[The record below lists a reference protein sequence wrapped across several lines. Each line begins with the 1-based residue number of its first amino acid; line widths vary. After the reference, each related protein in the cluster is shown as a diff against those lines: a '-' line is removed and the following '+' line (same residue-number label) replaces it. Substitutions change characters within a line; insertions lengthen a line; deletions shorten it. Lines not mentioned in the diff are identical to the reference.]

1 MKYKIDLHIHTNVN
15 PHAYSTLEENIAAA
29 QKKEM
34 KVIAITNHGPALPD
48 SPHWWS
54 LANMCIIPEY
64 MNELRIL
71 KGVEVNIVGENGE
84 IDINQR
90 VYEVMDII
98 IGGFH
103 TVPEY
108 GYTLDIKRNTR
119 ALINLIKTQKVD
131 ILVHLGNPMF
141 PIEYEDVVKC
151 AKEHNVAIELNNG
164 SLINS
169 RKGSKIN
176 CEKIAEL
183 VKKYGGWLTLS
194 SDSHFSREI
203 GIFTEIEK
211 IKDKFNFP
219 DELLLNSSEEVLN
232 KFLAIRKKLSTK
244 DVTRT
249 TI

>member
-15 PHAYSTLEENIAAA
+15 PHAYSTLEENIVSA
-29 QKKEM
+29 QNKKM
-34 KVIAITNHGPALPD
+34 KVIAITNHGPALQD

-64 MNELRIL
+64 MGELRIL
-71 KGVEVNIVGENGE
+71 KGVEVNIIGENGE

-90 VYEVMDII
+90 VYDVMDIV

-103 TVPEY
+103 AVPEY
-108 GYTLDIKRNTR
+108 GDTLDIKRNTR
-119 ALINLIKTQKVD
+119 SLINLIKSQKVD

-141 PIEYEDVVKC
+141 PIEYEEIVKC

-164 SLINS
+164 SIANS
-169 RKGSKIN
+169 RKGSQGN

-183 VKKYGGWLTLS
+183 ASNYGCWLTLS

-203 GIFTEIEK
+203 GIFTYVEK

-219 DELLLNSSEEVLN
+219 ERLLLNSSEEILN
-232 KFLAIRKKLSTK
+232 EFLEIRKKLSPK
-244 DVTRT
+244 N
-249 TI
+249 II